1 MSSHPLNSFSV
12 LKRYIENYVLF
23 YKVLNTNVFS
33 LYFNIFLYQIGCNKM
48 EDETVTEEEER
59 YLHQLPKSCL

>member
-12 LKRYIENYVLF
+12 LQSSQRKC
-23 YKVLNTNVFS
+23 VFFVFQ
-33 LYFNIFLYQIGCNKM
+33 YFLYQIGCNKM